1 VDEDRV
7 SRALRGLT
15 AVVCALVASFVV
27 SSFISALLLGT
38 VFDGTTEQGK
48 TAGQT
53 WLGLSFFALWA
64 LLAALYWRARSI
76 RRIFGWTFLTC
87 GLATL
92 GLPVATA
99 IYSAAL
105 TAREATTAR
114 AAGAALGGSVLTLGL
129 GVLAFF
135 FGAILLV
142 IAFVLLSGG
151 RPVAAPARSALA
163 PAAVSS
169 SNASKKC
176 PDCAETVQADARI
189 CRFCRHEFG

>member
-1 VDEDRV
+1 M
-7 SRALRGLT
+7 RGFT
-15 AVVCALVASFVV
+15 AVVCALIASFVV
-27 SSFISALLLGT
+27 SSLISALLLGT
-38 VFDGTTEQGK
+38 VFDATTEQGK

-53 WLGLSFFALWA
+53 WLGLSFLVLWV
-64 LLAALYWRARSI
+64 LLTWLYWRARSI
-76 RRIFGWTFLTC
+76 RRIFGWMFLTC

-129 GVLAFF
+129 GVIAFF

-151 RPVAAPARSALA
+151 HKTVAPAQGALAAAPVIAG
-163 PAAVSS
+163 
-169 SNASKKC
+169 ASKKC
-176 PDCAETVQADARI
+176 PDCAEIVQADARI
-189 CRFCRHEFG
+189 CRFCRHEFA